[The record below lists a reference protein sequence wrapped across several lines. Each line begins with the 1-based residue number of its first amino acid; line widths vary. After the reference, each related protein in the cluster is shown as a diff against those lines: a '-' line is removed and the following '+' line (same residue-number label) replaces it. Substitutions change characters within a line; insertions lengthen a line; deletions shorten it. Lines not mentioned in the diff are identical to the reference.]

1 MNNKQLEGASDNHLN
16 NLAIQSTKNGNNS
29 CHIRIADIQD
39 CDKIRNLY
47 RSTINKL
54 TNNDF
59 STIQKQVW
67 SGVAEDRSYWLHVLQ
82 TQHVIVAEYLD
93 EVDES
98 KNIVGFGSVKE
109 QGYVE
114 FLYVAT
120 QFQKIGIGRRIL
132 KELEKHCNRMHI
144 EEIWVDVTSHSKG
157 YFRRHG
163 FVAEQSYTREFK
175 NCTFSNVI
183 MRKMF
188 KTIVN

>member
-1 MNNKQLEGASDNHLN
+1 MKYNQLGEIPATSLNQLDNLS
-16 NLAIQSTKNGNNS
+16 AKNDSNS
-29 CHIRIADIQD
+29 CQIRIADMQD
-39 CDKIRNLY
+39 CDKIRDLY
-47 RSTINKL
+47 KLTINKL

-67 SGVAEDRSYWLHVLQ
+67 AGIADDKAYWLHILQ

-93 EVDES
+93 EVDGS
-98 KNIVGFGSVKE
+98 KDIVGFGSVKE

-120 QFQKIGIGRRIL
+120 EFQNIGIGRRIL
-132 KELEKHCNRMHI
+132 KELEKHCNKMHI
-144 EEIWVDVTSHSKG
+144 EEIWVDVTLPAKG
-157 YFRRHG
+157 FFRRHG
-163 FVAEQSYTREFK
+163 FIAERSYTREFK
-175 NCTFSNVI
+175 NCVFSNVI